1 MGRALVCNS
10 AGKLNTTG
18 GTFADTLSA
27 VSPDSLSVANYDAPA
42 DQPGAQVLEMWGMDS
57 NNVAEIAVTLSR
69 QQSVNDQTRGVR
81 FNIPATA
88 GGAAGSVGSHNML
101 PGLATIPLFKSD
113 TFAFTVTSTANDEVS
128 VTWNTLYNDLPGV
141 NSVLAS
147 WDQVQSL
154 RYTTIGLACN
164 AVASGTAGSTY
175 GTARALNADDTRLI
189 ANTWYAI
196 LGITVQTVCLSV
208 TLTGPDWG
216 GQRIGLPAGVL
227 TTDSATFFVD
237 QDVKWRQ
244 AGLLTV
250 GGLIPCF
257 NSNNVGNVAVQ
268 VLDTVAST
276 SPKIDFL
283 MYGLKGKPGF

>member
-10 AGKLNTTG
+10 AGKLNITG

-42 DQPGAQVLEMWGMDS
+42 DKSGARVLEMWGMDS
-57 NNVAEIAVTLSR
+57 NSVAEVAVTLSR

-81 FNIPATA
+81 FNIPSLIP
-88 GGAAGSVGSHNML
+88 GGAGTVGSHNFL

-113 TFAFTVTSTANDEVS
+113 TFAFTCSGTANDEIAVS
-128 VTWNTLYNDLPGV
+128 WNTLYDDLPGV

-147 WDQVQSL
+147 WDQVQQL

-164 AVASGTAGSTY
+164 AVASGTAASTY
-175 GTARALNADDTRLI
+175 GTARAMNADDTRLI

-196 LGITVQTVCLSV
+196 LGATVQTTCLSI

-216 GQRIGLPAGVL
+216 GQRIGFPAGAL
-227 TTDSATFFVD
+227 TTDSATYFVD
-237 QDVKWRQ
+237 QSVKW
-244 AGLLTV
+244 GLP
-250 GGLIPCF
+250 LIPCF
-257 NSNNVGNVAVQ
+257 NSNNVGNVNVQ

-283 MYGLKGKPGF
+283 MYGLTGKPGY

>member
-1 MGRALVCNS
+1 MGRALVLNS

-42 DQPGAQVLEMWGMDS
+42 DKSGARVLEMWGMDS
-57 NNVAEIAVTLSR
+57 ASVAEIAVTLSR

-81 FNIPATA
+81 FNIPALIP
-88 GGAAGSVGSHNML
+88 GGAGTVGSHNML

-128 VTWNTLYNDLPGV
+128 VSWNTLYDDLPGV

-147 WDQVQSL
+147 WDQVQQL

-175 GTARALNADDTRLI
+175 GTARAMNADDTRLI

-196 LGITVQTVCLSV
+196 LGATVQTTCLSV

-216 GQRIGLPAGVL
+216 GQRIGFPAGAL
-227 TTDSATFFVD
+227 TTDSATYFVD
-237 QDVKWRQ
+237 QSIKWN
-244 AGLLTV
+244 LPM
-250 GGLIPCF
+250 IPCF
-257 NSNNVGNVAVQ
+257 NSNNVGNVNVQ

-283 MYGLKGKPGF
+283 MYGLTGKPGY